1 MSSYLD
7 KISKELLQMVSV
19 FSVDNKVDC
28 IVYAQNYRSLVTQAK
43 SINTPFFELPFIKAI
58 GIKLNSAQIFHL
70 AKVTY
75 VSFITKQAKV
85 FAQVDVA
92 RKIANIDTKHN
103 LNGKNVSIA
112 VIDTGVNLHLD
123 FCLCRNRIIN
133 FVDFIN
139 GKTTPYDDNG
149 HGTVV
154 TSVACGTGLVSGG
167 KYKGFAHKANIVS
180 LKALDKSGES
190 GAYKILQAMQWVADN
205 HRKYNIRVVCMSFG
219 SEWSDSNDPL
229 MIGAEALWS
238 MGIVVVAAA
247 GNSGPENSTIKS
259 PGISP
264 KIITVGALD
273 DGRGEDGSFE
283 KSNFKVAKFSS
294 RGPAGYFYKPDI
306 LASGVNVVGASFD
319 KEQSSFYQKMSGT
332 SVATPIV
339 AGACADIISLYPN
352 ITPDQLKVRL
362 LSSCQVLSGNRNEE
376 GFGYMDL
383 NKLFN

>member
-1 MSSYLD
+1 
-7 KISKELLQMVSV
+7 
-19 FSVDNKVDC
+19 
-28 IVYAQNYRSLVTQAK
+28 
-43 SINTPFFELPFIKAI
+43 
-58 GIKLNSAQIFHL
+58 
-70 AKVTY
+70 
-75 VSFITKQAKV
+75 
-85 FAQVDVA
+85 
-92 RKIANIDTKHN
+92 
-103 LNGKNVSIA
+103 
-112 VIDTGVNLHLD
+112 
-123 FCLCRNRIIN
+123 
-133 FVDFIN
+133 
-139 GKTTPYDDNG
+139 
-149 HGTVV
+149 
-154 TSVACGTGLVSGG
+154 
-167 KYKGFAHKANIVS
+167 
-180 LKALDKSGES
+180 
-190 GAYKILQAMQWVADN
+190 
-205 HRKYNIRVVCMSFG
+205 
-219 SEWSDSNDPL
+219 